1 MKNIFKKL
9 LLSVFGLLLV
19 QSCDHELDQLP
30 NDSLLPSSYYTNA
43 SEFEFAT
50 RGIYSAFLGGSYYGG
65 SLQSLPDIMSDNVIL
80 AQRGRRSNQS
90 FHEWRHSPNLAWG
103 MLYSPYVVTNRAN
116 LILNYI
122 DNLDDGP
129 EKDNFMG
136 EAKAARALAL
146 FDMVRVYSKIP
157 TQSGSDSSLGLPVIT
172 GIDPNV
178 RELRPPLTDSYQ
190 FVVTELE
197 EAKALINSDN
207 GVGRLNKDA
216 VSAILSR
223 AYLYMGE
230 YQNAVN
236 SANEVSTPISSF
248 ADVGQVWK
256 DASEAGVIFK
266 IDQDRNLDGVS
277 IGVEWSQST
286 ANNEVIPEY
295 VVSFELNNLY
305 QNTDA
310 RRNAYIANLP
320 DQDGFLYNAIFK
332 MYGET
337 GQQNGVI
344 DPKVIRS
351 AEVALNK
358 AEAYFFLG
366 QEGPALTAL
375 DELRS
380 NRYSDYTAGTES
392 GSDLLA
398 AIQLERRLELFAEG
412 HRFFDLKRWNLGIS
426 RSATDGE
433 FIDGTGTPVPAAF
446 LNLSAGSHL
455 FEMPIPQ
462 SEINVFPEFQQNPGY
477 N

>member
-9 LLSVFGLLLV
+9 LLSVFGLLLI

-90 FHEWRHSPNLAWG
+90 FHEWRHGPNLAWG

-122 DNLDDGP
+122 GNLEDGP

-157 TQSGSDSSLGLPVIT
+157 TQAGSESSLGLPIIT

-178 RELRPPLTDSYQ
+178 RELRPPVADSYQ
-190 FVVTELE
+190 FIVSELE
-197 EAKALINSDN
+197 EAKNLINSDN

-230 YQNAVN
+230 YQSAVN
-236 SANEVSTPISSF
+236 SADEVSTPMSSF
-248 ADVGQVWK
+248 AEVGQVWK

-286 ANNEVIPEY
+286 AANEVIPEY

-351 AEVALNK
+351 AEVVLNK
-358 AEAYFFLG
+358 AEALFFLG
-366 QEGPALTAL
+366 QEGQALAAL

-380 NRYSDYTAGTES
+380 NRYSDYTPGAET

-398 AIQLERRLELFAEG
+398 AIQLERRLELFVEG

-446 LNLSAGSHL
+446 LNLPAGSHL

>member
-1 MKNIFKKL
+1 MKNIFKTL
-9 LLSVFGLLLV
+9 LFVFGLLLV
-19 QSCDHELDQLP
+19 QSCDDELVQNP
-30 NDSLLPSSYYTNA
+30 NDSLSPSDYYTNS

-65 SLQSLPDIMSDNVIL
+65 SLLSLPDIMTDNVIL

-103 MLYSPYVVTNRAN
+103 MLYSPYIVTNRAN
-116 LILNYI
+116 LILNNI
-122 DNLDDGP
+122 DNLEDGAD
-129 EKDNFMG
+129 KNNFIG
-136 EAKAARALAL
+136 EARAARALAL

-157 TQSGSDSSLGLPVIT
+157 TQNGAEESLGLPIIT

-178 RELRPPLTDSYQ
+178 RELRPNVADSYQ
-190 FVVTELE
+190 FIKDELE
-197 EAKALINSDN
+197 AAKSLINTDN
-207 GVGRLNKDA
+207 GVGRLNKEV
-216 VSAILSR
+216 VSALLSR
-223 AYLYMGE
+223 VYLYMGE

-236 SANEVSTPISSF
+236 SANEVTTSISSF
-248 ADVGQVWK
+248 SEVTQVWK
-256 DASEAGVIFK
+256 DASEAGVLFK

-286 ANNEVIPEY
+286 ANNEVVPEY

-305 QNTDA
+305 QSTDA

-320 DQDGFLYNAIFK
+320 DQDGEIYNAIFK

-344 DPKVIRS
+344 DPKIIRA

-358 AEAYFFLG
+358 AEAHYFLG
-366 QEGPALTAL
+366 QEPQALAAL
-375 DELRS
+375 DELRA
-380 NRYSDYTAGTES
+380 NRYSDYAAGTET
-392 GSDLLA
+392 GSDLIA

-412 HRFFDLKRWNLGIS
+412 HRLFDLKRWNLGVS

-433 FIDGTGTPVPAAF
+433 FIDGTGTPVPSAF
-446 LNLSAGSHL
+446 QNLSAGSHL
-455 FEMPIPQ
+455 FQMPIPIA
-462 SEINVFPEFQQNPGY
+462 EINVFPDFQQNPGY